1 MHKKLIIASVCSV
14 NLNFLLL
21 FLLIFNNQNPSND
34 EIFIKRIKTDQYEIE
49 NLTFEYKSGTRMLE
63 MKSMGRGT
71 DEHQTD
77 NFWNSKLTPAIIS
90 TLISATVTITIF
102 LVSRRIAKNQLNFD
116 IAFKHL
122 LPKVYMELIRELNNQ
137 KFKGSNI
144 DFSKIEK
151 VILENQAL
159 IIFTPKNIQKILL
172 ELLRVCQTITNGES
186 YNHHEGQIIRLLSEL
201 EREIIKR
208 FGAFVK

>member
-1 MHKKLIIASVCSV
+1 
-14 NLNFLLL
+14 
-21 FLLIFNNQNPSND
+21 
-34 EIFIKRIKTDQYEIE
+34 
-49 NLTFEYKSGTRMLE
+49 
-63 MKSMGRGT
+63 
-71 DEHQTD
+71 
-77 NFWNSKLTPAIIS
+77 
-90 TLISATVTITIF
+90 
-102 LVSRRIAKNQLNFD
+102 
-116 IAFKHL
+116 
-122 LPKVYMELIRELNNQ
+122 MELIRELNNQ